1 MRNVWTDSLRIAE
14 PGARAETR
22 GADGNRKKMGIG
34 RGAGER
40 GWAPADGFARRAVT
54 VPGAAL
60 PLRGQRVTKR
70 ISLRPT
76 VTGPRCSQKAAKQLA
91 GG

>member
-1 MRNVWTDSLRIAE
+1 MRTDSVRIAE

-40 GWAPADGFARRAVT
+40 GWAPADGFCQAGCHCARGGPATQRPASDQAHLPETHSDRAQVQSE
-54 VPGAAL
+54 G
-60 PLRGQRVTKR
+60 
-70 ISLRPT
+70 S
-76 VTGPRCSQKAAKQLA
+76 KAACGRLS
-91 GG
+91 